1 MNTKLPCATLV
12 LPAVLLACVAASPL
26 AAQGIITTLA
36 GADWVFPGDGG
47 SALDAPLGGISGLSL
62 DDNGELFL
70 ADPDNL
76 MLMRVDPDG
85 TLEVIA
91 GTGIRVTAG
100 DEGPALTASLRGPA
114 KLTRDAMGNLCFI
127 DIDPNFGVRLRQLTP
142 DGLMVHL
149 AGRGPFGFDGDGGP
163 AIEALFRFPED
174 LTAGPGG
181 VYVADTGN
189 DRIRL
194 ISNGGMISTFAGNGE
209 RGFSGDGEP
218 ATIASLNRPSAV
230 ALNSSNELFIGDNGN
245 RRIRKIGP
253 KGLITTVAGT
263 GENAFSPDGIPAQQ
277 ASLGDVGSI
286 AFDDADNLYLSE
298 TFDGIARIRRIDGEG
313 IITTIPVGDVGSET
327 PIGFVFSVADMEV
340 GPGPRPT
347 LYFADAQR
355 DSILGVNTATGDVMP
370 VGGNGRFRVVPDG
383 TLASRSPLNRPFAV
397 ATDGIGNVYIGEGE
411 RPRIRRITPDGR
423 MFVVAGTGLAD
434 FSPFENTPALD
445 TNLALPA
452 GIVALPGNELLF
464 SETAGHRVR
473 RLVMPVTIA
482 PILGGGTIQT
492 IAGTGTSGV
501 SGDGGPALKAQ
512 LERPGGIALDSLGS
526 LFIASRRRV
535 RRVDPMAVI
544 STVAGQL
551 REPFDVAVDD
561 QDTLYVAENGAHR
574 VVVLSPEGGLIP
586 FAGTGEQGSGGDG
599 GPATRASLTLP
610 AGLAADAGGN
620 LFISELSHAVRRVDA
635 AGIIDTVAGIHE
647 MGFSGDGGPATMARL
662 NTPAGVAVDS
672 AGNLL
677 IADFANDRVRVV
689 LSEAPAFF
697 ALDPPNLEFSGVA
710 GGPSTQGRLATVQ
723 NVLGGILFAT
733 TAETKDGGNWLKV
746 QPAIGASPGRI
757 RVKADPVQLSAGQ
770 YAGSVNVTMR
780 GALPEQRS
788 IPVVFNVAAAP
799 PPQLV
804 VTIPGLTFSY
814 PRGAPARTQSF
825 HIGNAGGGSLP
836 FSIVVSTESGG
847 EWLSV
852 SELEGSA
859 TSRLPFRVTV
869 TADPVGL
876 PAGVYRGFIRIES
889 PESLN
894 PRIVPVNMLISD
906 LSEALRLSKAG
917 LSFVAVE
924 GSSLVSTQSFG
935 ITNLGT
941 GSVEWSASVSTLTG
955 GGWLG
960 IAATIGKATSG
971 VPAVVDVSADASGL
985 AAGSYY
991 GLIEVEAEAA
1001 ANSSL
1006 AVTAHLEVVPESEDP
1021 GPTVTP
1027 SGLFFNGLTLDASP
1041 GAKKMYISSL
1051 SPNEKVFEAV
1061 VSTENRINWLKV
1073 LPGSGPVSPVS
1084 PTGLLVQP
1092 LSDGLDAGVYEG
1104 KISLQFSDGTLRTVP
1119 VVMVLRAGSVEAAK
1133 LPIQAANGC
1142 TPATLQP
1149 AIQTLGD
1156 GFSVSAGWPMGLEVD
1171 VMDDC
1176 GEAMESGSVV
1186 VEFSNGDPDLVLTH
1200 LEGGRWDGTWDIG
1213 PAAVE
1218 EIVLRVE
1225 AENPGPPLLGTQEL
1239 YGGVRLPQEAPILPS
1254 EGIVSAA
1261 SFGHVPIAPG
1271 ALISLFG
1278 LNLSEAVFT
1287 VKDLPLPTTE
1297 SGTTIT
1303 IAGVPMPLL
1312 YTSEGQVN
1320 AQVPY
1325 GININTT
1332 HQVLLRRGDTFATPA
1347 PIDVAAAQPAVF
1359 LAPQAQA
1366 PQQGHIYRF
1375 VSEADQPLAAPGN
1388 PAAAKDFLI
1397 IYCSGLG
1404 ETGPAVIA
1412 GEAAP
1417 GQEPLSRTVDPVVV
1431 TIGGVDAKVNFA
1443 GLTPFFS
1450 GLYQVNV
1457 QVRSGV
1463 TPGDQVPLVLTVGG
1477 QASPPVTIAIE

>member
-1 MNTKLPCATLV
+1 M
-12 LPAVLLACVAASPL
+12 
-26 AAQGIITTLA
+26 
-36 GADWVFPGDGG
+36 
-47 SALDAPLGGISGLSL
+47 GGISGLSL

-76 MLMRVDPDG
+76 MLMRIDPDG

-114 KLTRDAMGNLCFI
+114 KLTRDAMGNLYFI
-127 DIDPNFGVRLRQLTP
+127 DIDPNVGVRLRQLTS
-142 DGLMVHL
+142 DGLMVHF
-149 AGRGPFGFDGDGGP
+149 AGQGPFGFGGDGGP

-218 ATIASLNRPSAV
+218 AKIASLNRPSAL

-263 GENAFSPDGIPAQQ
+263 GEDAFSPDGIPAQQ

-298 TFDGIARIRRIDGEG
+298 TFDGVTRIRRIDGEG
-313 IITTIPVGDVGSET
+313 IITTIPVGDVGSKA
-327 PIGFVFSVADMEV
+327 PIGFLFSVADMEV

-355 DSILGVNTATGDVMP
+355 DSILGVNTATGDVMR
-370 VGGNGRFRVVPDG
+370 VGGNGRFRVVPNG
-383 TLASRSPLNRPFAV
+383 TLASRSPLNSPFAV
-397 ATDGIGNVYIGEGE
+397 ATDRQGNVYIGEAS

-423 MFVVAGTGLAD
+423 MFVVAGTGLSD
-434 FSPFENTPALD
+434 FSRFDNTPALQ
-445 TNLALPA
+445 TNLAFPA
-452 GIVALPGNELLF
+452 GIVALSGGDLLF
-464 SETAGHRVR
+464 SEAAGHRVR
-473 RLVMPVTIA
+473 RLSLPVTIA
-482 PILGGGTIQT
+482 PLPGAGFIHT
-492 IAGTGTSGV
+492 IAGTGTSGT
-501 SGDGGPALKAQ
+501 SGDGGPAIEAQ
-512 LERPGGIALDSLGS
+512 LERPVGIALDSLGS
-526 LFIASRRRV
+526 LFIAGRGFSAGSGRV
-535 RRVDPMAVI
+535 RRVDPMTVI
-544 STVAGQL
+544 TTVAGQL
-551 REPFDVAVDD
+551 QAPFDVAVDN
-561 QDTLYVAENGAHR
+561 QNTLYVAENGANR
-574 VVVLSPEGGLIP
+574 VSLLSPEGGLIP
-586 FAGTGEQGSGGDG
+586 WAGTGEPGSGGDG

-610 AGLAADAGGN
+610 AGLAVDAGGN

-635 AGIIDTVAGIHE
+635 DGIIDTVAGIRE
-647 MGFSGDGGPATMARL
+647 IGFSGDGGPATLARL
-662 NTPAGVAVDS
+662 NNPVGVAVDPV
-672 AGNLL
+672 GNLL
-677 IADFANDRVRVV
+677 IADFGNNRVRVV
-689 LSEAPAFF
+689 LSQPPAFF
-697 ALDPPNLEFSGVA
+697 SLDTGGLEFNGLA
-710 GGPSTQGRLATVQ
+710 GGPATPGRLVTVESS
-723 NVLGGILFAT
+723 LGGVLFSPAV
-733 TAETKDGGNWLKV
+733 ETEDGGSWLSV
-746 QPAIGASPGRI
+746 QPRIGASPGRI
-757 RVKADPVQLSAGQ
+757 RIQADPAQLSAGR
-770 YAGSVNVTMR
+770 YEGAVTVTMR
-780 GALPEQRS
+780 GTFPEQRS
-788 IPVVFNVAAAP
+788 IPVTFHVDPAP
-799 PPQLV
+799 PAELLV
-804 VTIPGLTFSY
+804 AILKLSFAY
-814 PRGAPARTQSF
+814 PRGAPARSESF
-825 HIGNAGGGSLP
+825 AVGNAGGGSLP

-859 TSRLPFRVTV
+859 TSRLPSRVVV
-869 TADPVGL
+869 TADPEGL
-876 PAGVYRGFIRIES
+876 LAGVYRGFIQIES
-889 PESLN
+889 PVALE
-894 PRIVPVNMLISD
+894 PRIVPVNMLISE
-906 LSEALRLSKAG
+906 LSQALRLSKTG
-917 LSFVAVE
+917 LSFTAVE

-935 ITNLGT
+935 IANPGT
-941 GSVEWSASVSTLTG
+941 GSVDWSASPSTLSG
-955 GGWLG
+955 GDWLG
-960 IAATIGKATSG
+960 MTPTSGGATSG
-971 VPAVVDVSADASGL
+971 EPAVVDVSADPSGL

-1001 ANSSL
+1001 ANSPL
-1006 AVTAHLEVVPESEDP
+1006 AVTAYLEVIPESEDP

-1027 SGLFFNGLTLDASP
+1027 SGLFFNGLTPDASP
-1041 GAKKMYISSL
+1041 GAKKLSISSL
-1051 SPNEKVFEAV
+1051 SPNEKVFEAI
-1061 VSTENRINWLKV
+1061 VSTENGIDWLKV

-1084 PTGLLVQP
+1084 STGLLVQP
-1092 LSDGLDAGVYEG
+1092 LSDGLGAGVHEG
-1104 KISLQFSDGTLRTVP
+1104 KISLRFSDGTLRTIP
-1119 VVMVLRAGSVEAAK
+1119 VVLLLRAGSAEAA
-1133 LPIQAANGC
+1133 IQAANGC

-1200 LEGGRWDGTWDIG
+1200 LDAGRWDGTWEIG
-1213 PAAVE
+1213 PAAAA

-1225 AENPGPPLLGTQEL
+1225 AENPGPALLGTQEL
-1239 YGGVRLPQEAPILPS
+1239 HGGVRLPQEAPILPA

-1404 ETGPAVIA
+1404 ETSPAAVA
-1412 GEAAP
+1412 GEAAA
-1417 GQEPLSRTVDPVVV
+1417 GQEPLARTADPVVV
-1431 TIGGVDAKVNFA
+1431 TVGGVEAKVDFA

-1450 GLYQVNV
+1450 GLYQVNI

-1463 TPGDQVPLVLTVGG
+1463 TPGDQVPVVLTVGG